1 MKDIIP
7 SVLEKER
14 EKIKAE
20 IQNVQEVSMIFD
32 GTARLG
38 EALAIVIRYVQ
49 ENFKPTQRLIC
60 LEVLAKPLKG
70 SELAQRLMSCLAVN
84 HNFGPN
90 MVLATMR
97 DGAAVNGAAIRQLS
111 FFYPN
116 IFYVTCF
123 SHTIDNVG
131 THFKFRVLDIFFR
144 HWISLFAN
152 SYNAKLLWKER
163 TGQSMRSYSNT
174 RWWSKWEVQKQVYE
188 YFGDVVPF
196 LRENENLSP
205 ATRQHLLEIID
216 NPRDLQDLRLELA
229 VIVDAGVQ
237 FVKAT
242 YYLEGDG
249 PLIFSCYERLS
260 AVSNAIGVANF
271 PSTSAIA
278 REIANGDV
286 VVQNQ
291 LITQAKAC
299 VQPGLLF
306 FQEKFSVQ
314 FHTIVRAF
322 KVCLLLTRIHCGIT
336 CLRETNI

>member
-49 ENFKPTQRLIC
+49 ENFKPTQCLIC

-70 SELAQRLMSCLAVN
+70 SELAQRLMLCLAVN

-123 SHTIDNVG
+123 SHTIDMWEPISNLE
-131 THFKFRVLDIFFR
+131 FWIYFF
-144 HWISLFAN
+144 
-152 SYNAKLLWKER
+152 
-163 TGQSMRSYSNT
+163 
-174 RWWSKWEVQKQVYE
+174 
-188 YFGDVVPF
+188 
-196 LRENENLSP
+196 
-205 ATRQHLLEIID
+205 
-216 NPRDLQDLRLELA
+216 
-229 VIVDAGVQ
+229 
-237 FVKAT
+237 
-242 YYLEGDG
+242 
-249 PLIFSCYERLS
+249 
-260 AVSNAIGVANF
+260 AIG
-271 PSTSAIA
+271 
-278 REIANGDV
+278 
-286 VVQNQ
+286 
-291 LITQAKAC
+291 
-299 VQPGLLF
+299 
-306 FQEKFSVQ
+306 
-314 FHTIVRAF
+314 
-322 KVCLLLTRIHCGIT
+322 
-336 CLRETNI
+336 

>member
-1 MKDIIP
+1 MLLVFLIP
-7 SVLEKER
+7 
-14 EKIKAE
+14 
-20 IQNVQEVSMIFD
+20 
-32 GTARLG
+32 
-38 EALAIVIRYVQ
+38 
-49 ENFKPTQRLIC
+49 LIMC
-60 LEVLAKPLKG
+60 
-70 SELAQRLMSCLAVN
+70 M
-84 HNFGPN
+84 
-90 MVLATMR
+90 
-97 DGAAVNGAAIRQLS
+97 
-111 FFYPN
+111 
-116 IFYVTCF
+116 
-123 SHTIDNVG
+123 G
-131 THFKFRVLDIFFR
+131 THFKFRVRDIFFR

-174 RWWSKWEVQKQVYE
+174 RWWSKWEVQKHVYE
-188 YFGDVVPF
+188 YFGDVVLF

-205 ATRQHLLEIID
+205 ATRQHILEIID
-216 NPRDLQDLRLELA
+216 NPCDLQDLRLELA
-229 VIVDAGVQ
+229 VIIDAGAQ
-237 FVKAT
+237 FVEAT

-260 AVSNAIGVANF
+260 AVTNAIGVANF

-306 FQEKFSVQ
+306 FQEKFVTVQ

-322 KVCLLLTRIHCGIT
+322 KVCMLLTHILCGII

>member
-1 MKDIIP
+1 
-7 SVLEKER
+7 
-14 EKIKAE
+14 
-20 IQNVQEVSMIFD
+20 
-32 GTARLG
+32 
-38 EALAIVIRYVQ
+38 
-49 ENFKPTQRLIC
+49 
-60 LEVLAKPLKG
+60 
-70 SELAQRLMSCLAVN
+70 
-84 HNFGPN
+84 

-116 IFYVTCF
+116 IFDVTCF

-260 AVSNAIGVANF
+260 AVSNAI
-271 PSTSAIA
+271 
-278 REIANGDV
+278 
-286 VVQNQ
+286 
-291 LITQAKAC
+291 
-299 VQPGLLF
+299 
-306 FQEKFSVQ
+306 
-314 FHTIVRAF
+314 
-322 KVCLLLTRIHCGIT
+322 
-336 CLRETNI
+336 

>member
-1 MKDIIP
+1 
-7 SVLEKER
+7 
-14 EKIKAE
+14 
-20 IQNVQEVSMIFD
+20 MIFD
-32 GTARLG
+32 GTAGLCK
-38 EALAIVIRYVQ
+38 ALAIVIYYVQ
-49 ENFKPTQRLIC
+49 ENFKPTQCLIC
-60 LEVLAKPLKG
+60 LEVLAKPLKS

-90 MVLATMR
+90 MVLATTR

-116 IFYVTCF
+116 IFDVTF
-123 SHTIDNVG
+123 FLIPLIMWEPISNLEFWIY
-131 THFKFRVLDIFFR
+131 FFR

-163 TGQSMRSYSNT
+163 TGQSMHSYSNT

-188 YFGDVVPF
+188 YFCDVVSF
-196 LRENENLSP
+196 LQENEENS

-229 VIVDAGVQ
+229 VIVDAGAQ

-249 PLIFSCYERLS
+249 PFIFSCYKRLS
-260 AVSNAIGVANF
+260 AVTNAIGVANF

-278 REIANGDV
+278 REIANGDAV
-286 VVQNQ
+286 V
-291 LITQAKAC
+291 
-299 VQPGLLF
+299 
-306 FQEKFSVQ
+306 
-314 FHTIVRAF
+314 
-322 KVCLLLTRIHCGIT
+322 
-336 CLRETNI
+336 

>member
-7 SVLEKER
+7 SVLEIER

-20 IQNVQEVSMIFD
+20 IQNVKEASITFD

-38 EALAIVIRYVQ
+38 EALAIVMRFVQ
-49 ENFKPTQRLIC
+49 DDFKPTQRLIC

-70 SELAQRLMSCLAVN
+70 PELAQRLMSCIAVN
-84 HNFGPN
+84 HSFGPN
-90 MVLATMR
+90 MLLAIMR

-116 IFYVTCF
+116 ILDVVCF

-131 THFKFRVLDIFFR
+131 SHFEFRVLELFFR
-144 HWISLFAN
+144 HWVSLFAH

-163 TGQSMRSYSNT
+163 TGQSMRSYRET
-174 RWWSKWEVQKQVYE
+174 RWWSKWEIQKQVFE
-188 YFGDVVPF
+188 HFGDVEPF

-205 ATRQHLLEIID
+205 ATRRHLLEIID
-216 NPRDLQDLRLELA
+216 NSQDLRDLRLELGI
-229 VIVDAGVQ
+229 IVDAGVH

-260 AVSNAIGVANF
+260 AVVHAVGVAHY
-271 PSTSAIA
+271 PSTLAIA
-278 REIANGDV
+278 QEIANGDAV
-286 VVQNQ
+286 LQHQ
-291 LITQAKAC
+291 LITEAKAC
-299 VQPGLLF
+299 VQPGLIF

-322 KVCLLLTRIHCGIT
+322 KVSYAC
-336 CLRETNI
+336 

>member
-1 MKDIIP
+1 M
-7 SVLEKER
+7 
-14 EKIKAE
+14 
-20 IQNVQEVSMIFD
+20 
-32 GTARLG
+32 
-38 EALAIVIRYVQ
+38 
-49 ENFKPTQRLIC
+49 
-60 LEVLAKPLKG
+60 
-70 SELAQRLMSCLAVN
+70 
-84 HNFGPN
+84 
-90 MVLATMR
+90 
-97 DGAAVNGAAIRQLS
+97 
-111 FFYPN
+111 
-116 IFYVTCF
+116 
-123 SHTIDNVG
+123 
-131 THFKFRVLDIFFR
+131 
-144 HWISLFAN
+144 
-152 SYNAKLLWKER
+152 
-163 TGQSMRSYSNT
+163 
-174 RWWSKWEVQKQVYE
+174 
-188 YFGDVVPF
+188 
-196 LRENENLSP
+196 
-205 ATRQHLLEIID
+205 
-216 NPRDLQDLRLELA
+216 ELA

-299 VQPGLLF
+299 VRPGLLF

>member
-1 MKDIIP
+1 
-7 SVLEKER
+7 
-14 EKIKAE
+14 
-20 IQNVQEVSMIFD
+20 
-32 GTARLG
+32 
-38 EALAIVIRYVQ
+38 
-49 ENFKPTQRLIC
+49 
-60 LEVLAKPLKG
+60 
-70 SELAQRLMSCLAVN
+70 
-84 HNFGPN
+84 
-90 MVLATMR
+90 
-97 DGAAVNGAAIRQLS
+97 
-111 FFYPN
+111 
-116 IFYVTCF
+116 
-123 SHTIDNVG
+123 
-131 THFKFRVLDIFFR
+131 
-144 HWISLFAN
+144 
-152 SYNAKLLWKER
+152 
-163 TGQSMRSYSNT
+163 MRSYSNT

-229 VIVDAGVQ
+229 VIVDA
-237 FVKAT
+237 A